1 MKTLN
6 ILRLLTSIAVC
17 QLAGVIG
24 SVFTS
29 SAIPGWYAALRKP
42 SFTPPGWVF
51 GPVWISLY
59 LLMGVS
65 AFMIWSKGL
74 SDSRVRVAL
83 SLFLG
88 QLLLNTLWSV
98 LFFGLRSP
106 LAGFIEI
113 LILWIAITLTM
124 ISFWRISSPSGI
136 LLLPYLLWVSFAAVL
151 NYSILILNR

>member
-74 SDSRVRVAL
+74 SDSRVRMAL

-113 LILWIAITLTM
+113 LILWIAIALTM